1 MTTLPVIEETQG
13 VYFTNVIQ
21 VTTNAVLN
29 KLNLLNANKSAGP
42 DGLHQKVFKEL
53 AVSIA
58 NPICFLIKVLC

>member
-13 VYFTNVIQ
+13 IYFTNAIQ

-42 DGLHQKVFKEL
+42 DGLHP
-53 AVSIA
+53 
-58 NPICFLIKVLC
+58 NVLKMK